1 MVVWAPE
8 VGPTND
14 PIPLAPALGETLGE
28 SQLPQSGSRESE
40 MLSGCGQKPF
50 GLKSELQSELRP
62 QILAGLGCRGSI
74 T

>member
-1 MVVWAPE
+1 MAVWAPE

-14 PIPLAPALGETLGE
+14 PIPLAPALGEALGE
-28 SQLPQSGSRESE
+28 TTTAEWLAREREDGFRIRTS
-40 MLSGCGQKPF
+40 
-50 GLKSELQSELRP
+50 GLKSELPP